1 MTDDLINHDTHI
13 IQDTKLLSLNSKYAT
28 KLNGTQNSSVMFDFV
43 NIIDKSKD
51 HLYMTMAVQS
61 AEIPSSFYNVT
72 TINNVTRV
80 DRDDIAAAFDITI
93 PVGNYNA
100 DSYKTK
106 FKELYDAA
114 TPSVVDIQL
123 DGVTGIFNLIETGV
137 SAANFTIKAVGSTSY
152 VLWGGEVG
160 TDYVFPVAGAAA
172 SFGFP
177 ANFLG
182 VTKIKL
188 SSDNLAGTNVD
199 SSQLKTTTLID
210 TISVAATPFGLT
222 IFNSLGRE
230 TLMKAK
236 RIEEID
242 LELRDQD
249 DNLIDFNNAE
259 WCISIIINTH
269 RRVAFSE
276 DRARG
281 VIVNDKYKKR
291 VRAQELE
298 ELRGETEKELERMD
312 FSELDDLMNN

>member
-13 IQDTKLLSLNSKYAT
+13 IQDTKLLSLNSKYAS
-28 KLNGTQNSSVMFDFV
+28 KLNGTQNSRVLFDFV

-72 TINNVTRV
+72 IKNNITRV

-100 DSYKTK
+100 DTYLAK

-114 TPSVVDIQL
+114 TPSNVTIAL
-123 DGVTGIFNLIETGV
+123 DAVTGIFNLQE
-137 SAANFTIKAVGSTSY
+137 ALADFTIKSVGSTSY

-160 TDYVFPVAGAAA
+160 TDYVFPVAGDAA

-210 TISVAATPFGLT
+210 TISVTATPFGLT

-236 RIEEID
+236 RIEEVD

>member
-13 IQDTKLLSLNSKYAT
+13 IQDTKLLSLNSKYAS
-28 KLNGTQNSSVMFDFV
+28 KLNGTQNSRVLFDFV

-72 TINNVTRV
+72 IKNNITRV
-80 DRDDIAAAFDITI
+80 DRDDIAAAFDITM

-100 DSYKTK
+100 DTYLAK
-106 FKELYDAA
+106 FKELYDAV
-114 TPSVVDIQL
+114 TPSNVTIAL
-123 DGVTGIFNLIETGV
+123 DAVTGIFNLQE
-137 SAANFTIKAVGSTSY
+137 ALADFTIKSVGSTSY

-160 TDYVFPVAGAAA
+160 TDYVFQKAASGAAA

-210 TISVAATPFGLT
+210 TVSVTATPFGLT

-281 VIVNDKYKKR
+281 IIVNDKYKKR

>member
-13 IQDTKLLSLNSKYAT
+13 IQDTKLLSLNSKYAS
-28 KLNGTQNSSVMFDFV
+28 KLNGTQNSRVLFDFV

-72 TINNVTRV
+72 IKNNITRV
-80 DRDDIAAAFDITI
+80 DRDDIAAAFDITM

-100 DSYKTK
+100 DTYLAK

-114 TPSVVDIQL
+114 TPSNVTIAL
-123 DGVTGIFNLIETGV
+123 DAVTGIFNLQE
-137 SAANFTIKAVGSTSY
+137 ALADFTIKSVGSTSY

-160 TDYVFPVAGAAA
+160 TDYVFPVAGDAA

-236 RIEEID
+236 RIEEVD

>member
-1 MTDDLINHDTHI
+1 
-13 IQDTKLLSLNSKYAT
+13 
-28 KLNGTQNSSVMFDFV
+28 
-43 NIIDKSKD
+43 
-51 HLYMTMAVQS
+51 MTMAVQS

-72 TINNVTRV
+72 IKNNITRV
-80 DRDDIAAAFDITI
+80 DRDDIAAAFDITM

-100 DSYKTK
+100 DTYLAK

-114 TPSVVDIQL
+114 TPSNVTIAL
-123 DGVTGIFNLIETGV
+123 DAVTGIFNLQE
-137 SAANFTIKAVGSTSY
+137 ALADFTIKSVGSTSY

-160 TDYVFPVAGAAA
+160 TDYVFQKAASGAAA

-210 TISVAATPFGLT
+210 TISVTATPFGLT

-298 ELRGETEKELERMD
+298 DLRGETEKELERMD

>member
-13 IQDTKLLSLNSKYAT
+13 IQDTKLLSLNSKYAS
-28 KLNGTQNSSVMFDFV
+28 KLNGTQNSRVLFDFV

-72 TINNVTRV
+72 IKNNITRV
-80 DRDDIAAAFDITI
+80 DRDDIAAAFDITM

-100 DSYKTK
+100 DTYLAK

-114 TPSVVDIQL
+114 TPSNVTIAL
-123 DGVTGIFNLIETGV
+123 DAVTGIFNLQE
-137 SAANFTIKAVGSTSY
+137 ALADFTIKSVGSTSY

-160 TDYVFPVAGAAA
+160 TDYVFPVAGTAA

>member
-13 IQDTKLLSLNSKYAT
+13 IQDTKLLSLNSKYAS
-28 KLNGTQNSSVMFDFV
+28 KLNGTQNSRVLFDFV

-72 TINNVTRV
+72 IKNNITRV
-80 DRDDIAAAFDITI
+80 DRDDIAAAFDITM

-100 DSYKTK
+100 DTYLAK

-114 TPSVVDIQL
+114 TPSSVTIAL
-123 DGVTGIFNLIETGV
+123 DAVTGIFNLQE
-137 SAANFTIKAVGSTSY
+137 ALANFTIKSVGSTSY

-160 TDYVFPVAGAAA
+160 TDYLFPTAGTAA

-242 LELRDQD
+242 IQLRDQD
-249 DNLIDFNNAE
+249 NNLIDFNNTD
-259 WCISIIINTH
+259 WCVSIIINTH

-281 VIVNDKYKKR
+281 IIVNDKYKKR

>member
-1 MTDDLINHDTHI
+1 MATKDEILNEDRHI

-28 KLNGTQNSSVMFDFV
+28 KLNGTKNSRVIFDFV

-51 HLYMTMAVQS
+51 HLYMTMAIQS

-72 TINNVTRV
+72 IHNNVTRV
-80 DRDDIAAAFDITI
+80 DRDDIAADFDITI

-100 DSYKTK
+100 DTYKAK

-114 TPSVVDIQL
+114 TPSNVTIVL
-123 DGVTGIFNLIETGV
+123 DAVTGIFNLQEA
-137 SAANFTIKAVGSTSY
+137 AANFTIKSVGSTSY

-160 TDYVFPVAGAAA
+160 TDYLFPTAGAAA

-182 VTKIKL
+182 ITKIKM
-188 SSDNLAGTNVD
+188 SSDTLAGTNVD
-199 SSQLKTTTLID
+199 SSQLKTTTLVD
-210 TISVAATPFGLT
+210 TISVTSTPFGLT

-230 TLMKAK
+230 TLMKTK
-236 RIEEID
+236 RVEEID
-242 LELRDQD
+242 IQLRDQD
-249 DNLIDFNNAE
+249 NNLIDFNNTD
-259 WCISIIINTH
+259 WCVSIVINTH

-281 VIVNDKYKKR
+281 IIVNDKFKKMEK
-291 VRAQELE
+291 AAELN
-298 ELRGETEKELERMD
+298 ELRGETEKQLASME
-312 FSELDDLMNN
+312 FSELDDLID